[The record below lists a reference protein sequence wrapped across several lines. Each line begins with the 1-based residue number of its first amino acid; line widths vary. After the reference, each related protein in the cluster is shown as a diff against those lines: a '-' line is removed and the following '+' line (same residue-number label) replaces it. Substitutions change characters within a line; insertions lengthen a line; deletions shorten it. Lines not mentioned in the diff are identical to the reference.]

1 MNSLICCISIAEFGV
16 VVQSSHPL
24 DPSLIPDTPSKP
36 EVTDVGRTSVT
47 LSWKLN
53 PSAGAT
59 PTSYLIEA
67 FRLDLCRIQRVGS
80 ARFFLYLWSDV
91 SFYIFVYHFFRIS
104 YTLGSRWVTLAEH
117 IKTQTFVLKNL
128 KPATVY
134 LFMVRAVN
142 AFGLS
147 DPSPI
152 SDSVRTQGQCG
163 CFSFLSISCFS
174 PWTDIISSVEELY
187 VFLFHDVSFVPTEST
202 STMQGV
208 DHRHIQRELAD
219 VVIHLHT
226 PAVLSSSA
234 VRVQWMVRWLVLHM
248 FNVLCHICS
257 CQSWDKYGRRS
268 NVQFYKWM

>member
-1 MNSLICCISIAEFGV
+1 MNWSVCRISVAEFGV
-16 VVQSSHPL
+16 VVHTSHPL
-24 DPSLIPDTPSKP
+24 DPSLIPGAPSKP

-47 LSWKLN
+47 LSWKPN
-53 PSAGAT
+53 PSAGAP

-67 FRLDLCRIQRVGS
+67 FRLDLCSIQRVGC
-80 ARFFLYLWSDV
+80 ACLLLHLWSDV
-91 SFYIFVYHFFRIS
+91 SFYVFVYHFFLTS

-134 LFMVRAVN
+134 LFMVRAAN

-152 SDSVRTQGQCG
+152 SDSVRTQGQRG
-163 CFSFLSISCFS
+163 CFSFLSPSRFS
-174 PWTDIISSVEELY
+174 PRTDIISTAGKLC
-187 VFLFHDVSFVPTEST
+187 VFSRSHDVSFVPTESA

-226 PAVLSSSA
+226 PTVLSSSA
-234 VRVQWMVRWLVLHM
+234 VRVQWMVRWLSCTCS
-248 FNVLCHICS
+248 NILCHICS

-268 NVQFYKWM
+268 NVQFYK

>member
-1 MNSLICCISIAEFGV
+1 M
-16 VVQSSHPL
+16 
-24 DPSLIPDTPSKP
+24 
-36 EVTDVGRTSVT
+36 
-47 LSWKLN
+47 
-53 PSAGAT
+53 
-59 PTSYLIEA
+59 
-67 FRLDLCRIQRVGS
+67 
-80 ARFFLYLWSDV
+80 
-91 SFYIFVYHFFRIS
+91 YHFFLTS

-134 LFMVRAVN
+134 LFMVRAAN

-152 SDSVRTQGQCG
+152 SDSVRTQGQRG
-163 CFSFLSISCFS
+163 CFSFLSPSLFFASRRFSFRPRRSCVFS
-174 PWTDIISSVEELY
+174 RVS
-187 VFLFHDVSFVPTEST
+187 HDVSFVPTESA

-234 VRVQWMVRWLVLHM
+234 VRVQWMVR
-248 FNVLCHICS
+248 
-257 CQSWDKYGRRS
+257 
-268 NVQFYKWM
+268 